1 MTEADVRKKMMEG
14 FEKIRPKVTDMTTL
28 LMDVYQEGFNNCWEL
43 LTGTKFIPKEPKNPV
58 G

>member
-14 FEKIRPKVTDMTTL
+14 FEKIIPKVAGMTTL

-43 LTGTKFIPKEPKNPV
+43 LTGQSFLPKK
-58 G
+58 

>member
-14 FEKIRPKVTDMTTL
+14 FEKIKPKVADMTTL

-43 LTGTKFIPKEPKNPV
+43 LTGQSFIPKKK
-58 G
+58 